1 MASLIINQFMECLL
15 ERLHLKLDDK
25 AKKIYKHAVLNPLT
39 PSLIVQ
45 YTKVVNA
52 SNVFTAKYILHFT
65 INLIFKD
72 TEIIAV
78 PNIIR
83 DILDVTNIDNFQ
95 FQKFE
100 LRGIRHIETLYK
112 QSDNISTFKHALNFK
127 AMITMVEYV

>member
-1 MASLIINQFMECLL
+1 MSSSIINHFMECLL
-15 ERLHLKLDDK
+15 ERLSLKLDNK

-52 SNVFTAKYILHFT
+52 SNLVTDKYILNFT

-72 TEIIAV
+72 TEIIVV
-78 PNIIR
+78 PNIIS
-83 DILDVTNIDNFQ
+83 DILDVTSIANFTIQ
-95 FQKFE
+95 QFE
-100 LRGIRHIETLYK
+100 LTGIRHIETIYK

-127 AMITMVEYV
+127 AMIKKVGYV